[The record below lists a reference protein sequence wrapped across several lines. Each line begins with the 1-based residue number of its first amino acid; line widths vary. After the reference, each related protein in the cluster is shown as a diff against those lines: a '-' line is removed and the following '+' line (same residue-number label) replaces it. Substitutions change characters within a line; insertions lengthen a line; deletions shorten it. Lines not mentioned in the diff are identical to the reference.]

1 MTLCKV
7 AGTIVS
13 TQKKEQL
20 RDQKILIVQPVSLT
34 GEPLGRDFL
43 ALDVVDA
50 GVGDM
55 VLVVQEGQAAAQLLR
70 RKDVP
75 VHSIIV
81 AVVDDLDVQEDD

>member
-7 AGTIVS
+7 SGTIVS

-20 RDQKILIVQPVSLT
+20 RDKKILIVQPVSLA
-34 GEPLGRDFL
+34 GKPLGRDFL

-75 VHSIIV
+75 VHSIVV